1 MRLIRQKKVW
11 VLTVWGWLVSLICLI
26 SFFTFMLASIHPFLA
41 YHAPIQADVLVVEG
55 WIYDYAI
62 KEAIAEFERGNYQKI
77 ITTGLPLPR
86 GYYLSDYKTFADL
99 TAATLVALDVEPS
112 QIIAVPAPD
121 VSQNRTTASAIA
133 LRQWLEDSD
142 LSIDSIN
149 LLSFDVHSRR
159 SWLIFKNV
167 LAPDVAV
174 GAIAV
179 PSRYYNPKRWWTS
192 SEGVR
197 SILSEAIAYFYVR
210 FVNWQG

>member
-41 YHAPIQADVLVVEG
+41 YSAPIQADVLVVEG
-55 WIYDYAI
+55 WIHDYAI

-86 GYYLSDYKTFADL
+86 GYYLSDYRNFAEL
-99 TAATLVALDVEPS
+99 TAATLVALDVEPDKV
-112 QIIAVPAPD
+112 IAVPAPD
-121 VSQNRTTASAIA
+121 VSQNRTIASAVA